1 MAAIRGQ
8 AEVDP
13 GRVGLF
19 GASQAG
25 WIAPRAAV
33 DSGHV
38 AFVALAAPGVVTFG
52 QEHAYEELTG
62 GYESDKPFPTKD
74 EIAER
79 LDEAGPSGFD
89 IVPYLRRMDVPA
101 LWKKN
106 CASCH
111 GEDGK
116 AQTKAGK
123 SKKVQ
128 DLTNPDV
135 RAKFD
140 RARMIKS
147 TKDGMKSEDGKELM
161 KPYGEKL
168 SDAEIAAL
176 TDYILNTLK

>member
-1 MAAIRGQ
+1 MKLGTTVISVSMLAA
-8 AEVDP
+8 A
-13 GRVGLF
+13 LAF
-19 GASQAG
+19 GATHARAEDAAG
-25 WIAPRAAV
+25 SA
-33 DSGHV
+33 
-38 AFVALAAPGVVTFG
+38 
-52 QEHAYEELTG
+52 
-62 GYESDKPFPTKD
+62 
-74 EIAER
+74 
-79 LDEAGPSGFD
+79 
-89 IVPYLRRMDVPA
+89 MDVPA

-116 AQTKAGK
+116 GETKAGK

-128 DLTNPDV
+128 DLTNPEV

-140 RARMIKS
+140 RDRMIKS

-176 TDYILNTLK
+176 TDYIINTLK

>member
-1 MAAIRGQ
+1 M
-8 AEVDP
+8 
-13 GRVGLF
+13 L
-19 GASQAG
+19 
-25 WIAPRAAV
+25 AAV
-33 DSGHV
+33 MVVG
-38 AFVALAAPGVVTFG
+38 AAQVRAEDAG
-52 QEHAYEELTG
+52 AG
-62 GYESDKPFPTKD
+62 G
-74 EIAER
+74 A
-79 LDEAGPSGFD
+79 
-89 IVPYLRRMDVPA
+89 MDVPA

-116 AQTKAGK
+116 GQTKAGK

-176 TDYILNTLK
+176 TDYIINTLK

>member
-1 MAAIRGQ
+1 MKLGTTIVSLSMLAAVL
-8 AEVDP
+8 A
-13 GRVGLF
+13 F
-19 GASQAG
+19 GATHVRAEDAAG
-25 WIAPRAAV
+25 GA
-33 DSGHV
+33 
-38 AFVALAAPGVVTFG
+38 
-52 QEHAYEELTG
+52 
-62 GYESDKPFPTKD
+62 
-74 EIAER
+74 
-79 LDEAGPSGFD
+79 
-89 IVPYLRRMDVPA
+89 MDVPA

-128 DLTNPDV
+128 DLTNPEV

-140 RARMIKS
+140 RDRMIKS
-147 TKDGMKSEDGKELM
+147 TKAGMKSEDGKELM

-176 TDYILNTLK
+176 TDYIINTLK